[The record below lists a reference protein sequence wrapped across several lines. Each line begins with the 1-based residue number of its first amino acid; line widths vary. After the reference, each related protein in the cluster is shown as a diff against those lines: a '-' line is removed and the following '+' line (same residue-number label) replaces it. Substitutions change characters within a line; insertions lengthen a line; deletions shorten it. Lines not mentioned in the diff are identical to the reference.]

1 MKKTLAIILAT
12 ALIVGLCSTAS
23 ATTFTR
29 TAQCVNQTDLVS
41 SVNGTVKQ
49 TDDKRILVNYNAQ
62 GCSNSFTNYFEAWNV
77 GNPSKKKASKWVTPG
92 GSYYLQNSNAIATGT
107 AYYLKMRGNTRY
119 YDDEGLSS
127 VTLAGYF
134 LDN

>member
-1 MKKTLAIILAT
+1 MKRTLAIILAT

-29 TAQCVNQTDLVS
+29 NAQCVNQTDLVS
-41 SVNGTVKQ
+41 SVIGTVKQ
-49 TDDKRILVNYNAQ
+49 TNDKRILINYNAQ
-62 GCSNSFTNYFEAWNV
+62 GCSNSYTNYFEAWND
-77 GNPSKKKASKWVTPG
+77 GSPSKKKASKWVTPG
-92 GSYYLQNSNAIATGT
+92 GSYYLQNSNAIATDQ

-119 YDDEGLSS
+119 HDDEGLSS
-127 VTLAGYF
+127 MTLAGYF